1 MKKRIA
7 ATLLT
12 GILTLTMLAGCAQ
25 GLRADGDKR
34 HYAGSA
40 AGWIHCGGGREY
52 GCTGLFRH

>member
-12 GILTLTMLAGCAQ
+12 GNSDTHDAGRVRT

-40 AGWIHCGGGREY
+40 AGWIHCGGGEY